1 MGVAASVVGL
11 TIAMPL
17 ASTAIPLAMTALV
30 IEGSS
35 TNPSGAGIE
44 DFFNDK
50 LLHDGPEIYVNFLTG
65 PFGIWQALTEHPES
79 AVNPDNV
86 VLSSGWGAANA
97 SLLMSYLAATDPTSP
112 ALTKTAWVLDNNVA
126 NPNGGFGTRYP
137 LFGLIGVNPI
147 PPPTDAGA
155 VVISTAYEYDI
166 NGNAP
171 KYFLNP
177 FAMANSLVAYFDR
190 RLTPSDLTLPIDDQ
204 GTPTC
209 GSGGVSCR
217 IGTDPVDGHPV
228 TYFSY
233 TQGQNVVTGRI
244 EQVNGITYVGYDS
257 PDGLPLVAPLRDLGP
272 PGNVI
277 ADAIEP
283 ALTALVDYGYPDN
296 NPLANPGGLERAG
309 FVPTTSETQTFL
321 HNFADGIQQGAQ
333 SLVENLQAALGGT
346 QYVGPAGT
354 SADTSALHL
363 VRSSPKVT
371 PGDSATAT
379 ARKTHPPTPV
389 PISVKT
395 AVDHLTKAFAPKNHA
410 ASGKA
415 ASHGSSAKRAAAGA
429 GDQPR

>member
-17 ASTAIPLAMTALV
+17 ASTAIPLAMTALI

-44 DFFNDK
+44 DFFYAK
-50 LLHDGPEIYVNFLTG
+50 YLHDGPEIYVNFLTG
-65 PFGIWQALTEHPES
+65 PFGIWQALTEHPEN
-79 AVNPDNV
+79 AENPSNA

-97 SLLMSYLAATDPTSP
+97 SLLMSYLAATNPTNP
-112 ALTKTAWVLDNNVA
+112 ALTETTWVLDNNVA

-147 PPPTDAGA
+147 PPPADAGA

-190 RLTPSDLTLPIDDQ
+190 RLTQSDLTLPVDDQ
-204 GTPTC
+204 GAPTC
-209 GSGGVSCR
+209 GSGGVSCTT
-217 IGTDPVDGHPV
+217 GADPVDGHPV

-233 TQGQNVVTGRI
+233 TQGQNVVTGRV

-257 PDGLPLVAPLRDLGP
+257 PDGLPLVAPLRDLGA
-272 PGNVI
+272 PGNLI

-296 NPLANPGGLERAG
+296 DPLANPGDLERAG
-309 FVPTTSETQTFL
+309 FVPTVSETQTFL

-333 SLVENLQAALGGT
+333 SLVGNVQAAINGT
-346 QYVGPAGT
+346 QDVGPAGT
-354 SADTSALHL
+354 SADTSPLHL
-363 VRSSPKVT
+363 VRNSPKFT
-371 PGDSATAT
+371 GDGITA
-379 ARKTHPPTPV
+379 AAQKAHPPKPV

-395 AVDHLTKAFAPKNHA
+395 AVDHLTNAFAPKDHA
-410 ASGKA
+410 TSGNA
-415 ASHGSSAKRAAAGA
+415 GHGSSAGHAAASPGN
-429 GDQPR
+429 